1 MHYPTILS
9 WESAS
14 LLYFLNRQNMVCII
28 FSMLNGKI
36 WKGQIFII
44 KRTAWKGSLGPR
56 IWWRRSKKHTYQPFY
71 LQILLG
77 YRLCIKYHKTCQ
89 IPVWKFHP
97 KGNLIT
103 ESPITNFYDIQTM
116 HMIKLVIIITWVFS
130 GYGLAYNFFNI
141 KFQNFKI

>member
-28 FSMLNGKI
+28 FSMLNLNGKI
-36 WKGQIFII
+36 WKGQIFSI

-89 IPVWKFHP
+89 IPVWKF
-97 KGNLIT
+97 T
-103 ESPITNFYDIQTM
+103 ESPICLLFFSSTYIWWLPDTCMQFHIKRLSFLPIPIYYSIFYL
-116 HMIKLVIIITWVFS
+116 K
-130 GYGLAYNFFNI
+130 
-141 KFQNFKI
+141 